1 MSRPWT
7 CSVDSEYVLSVTD
20 GAITARLLLESEVED
35 EDWYAPAEAS
45 TDELGAGLDA
55 DADEL
60 LATEVAEALRSLG
73 VTWPICAQHRRV
85 MGACEGWWYCEGE
98 PYHDVAEVG
107 SLPGQQVASSI

>member
-1 MSRPWT
+1 LVRAGRG
-7 CSVDSEYVLSVTD
+7 V
-20 GAITARLLLESEVED
+20 
-35 EDWYAPAEAS
+35 